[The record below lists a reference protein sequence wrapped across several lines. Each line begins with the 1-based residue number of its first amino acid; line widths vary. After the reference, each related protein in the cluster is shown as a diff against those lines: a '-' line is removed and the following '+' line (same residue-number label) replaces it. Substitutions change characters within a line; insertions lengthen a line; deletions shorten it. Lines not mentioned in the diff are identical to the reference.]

1 MQGLIIEEK
10 HLRERTHIQ
19 DLIIIEKLQS
29 IAAKDKVLII
39 QQQKAINKYK
49 NMTND
54 QLTTALDS
62 LYQLENQ

>member
-1 MQGLIIEEK
+1 MQGLIIQEK

-19 DLIIIEKLQS
+19 DLIVIEKLQS